1 VIVVAG
7 TLTVS
12 PDERERYLADCVDVL
27 TAARETPGCLDFA
40 LSADL
45 VDPARINVFELW
57 ETEDALGAFRGS
69 GPSGDQL
76 TSLSAIDVREYRV

>member
-7 TLTVS
+7 RLTVS
-12 PDERERYLADCVDVL
+12 EGERERYLAGCVEVL
-27 TAARETPGCLDFA
+27 TAARKTPGCLDFA

-57 ETEDALGAFRGS
+57 ETEDALRAFRGS

-76 TSLSAIDVREYRV
+76 TSLTEIEVREYRI